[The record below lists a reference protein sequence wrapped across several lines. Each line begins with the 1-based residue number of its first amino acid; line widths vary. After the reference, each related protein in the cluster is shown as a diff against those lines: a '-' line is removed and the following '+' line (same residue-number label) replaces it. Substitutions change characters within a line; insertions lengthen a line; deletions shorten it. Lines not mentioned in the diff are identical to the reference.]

1 MPVEDEINLNDPEGI
16 TQDDLDIMNR
26 EADELEELAE
36 GAERNAEKI
45 KKATDSLKGM
55 DFATKNIIQSEVEGT
70 PTDMGAVDMSR
81 RIQSLE
87 KQVEQLGT
95 HVLSN
100 TEEHKSN
107 KNEIDIARQHRMEIE
122 RSIQDALNKGFNKV
136 QEGFSFMNNPI
147 GKGKQVGL
155 GLLAKSSIGG
165 AVAVM
170 ILEQVQ
176 ALYNQIITQIKD
188 MYGAGGVLDVRKE
201 QLDSLSQVASLESV
215 INMEQGRVLF
225 TSDTGEILRQ
235 GVPQATNTQGRVN
248 GYKQYLQEYQR

>member
-1 MPVEDEINLNDPEGI
+1 LPVEDEINLNDPEGI

-36 GAERNAEKI
+36 NAEKNAEKI

-70 PTDMGAVDMSR
+70 PTDMGAVDMSQ
-81 RIQSLE
+81 RIESLE

-107 KNEIDIARQHRMEIE
+107 KSEIDIARQHRMEIE
-122 RSIQDALNKGFNKV
+122 RSIQDALSKGFGKV

-188 MYGAGGVLDVRKE
+188 MYSAGGVLDVRKD